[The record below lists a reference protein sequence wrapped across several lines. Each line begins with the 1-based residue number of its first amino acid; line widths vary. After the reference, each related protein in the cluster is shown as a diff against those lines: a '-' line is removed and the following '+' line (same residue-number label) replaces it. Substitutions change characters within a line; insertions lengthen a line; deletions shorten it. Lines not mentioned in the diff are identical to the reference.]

1 MPSSATQIPAR
12 LIFLWTG
19 QRFPWH
25 ARLAVESAL
34 LACPNADVELH
45 TFGPSPEQA
54 PHFRHLLGYARVSH
68 HRIDLDT
75 VFDGIGA
82 TVEQWQTLFR
92 AIPSQAHSARS
103 NLLRYAVLYH
113 RGGVYLDFDVLLV
126 RDFGALWNWEAF
138 VGQEQVWVVD
148 EHRVAG
154 RLAPWMVAPT
164 VAYVAAWLGRRA
176 DAWLGGY
183 DRLGRVLRPLDARW
197 AVPNL
202 NNAVLGAVPR
212 APWIRRVLEAALQA
226 DPTIRYDLGPTLV
239 TRVWRQDPTGVKVL
253 PPNFFYCEPP
263 SYSFRFFESRPWE
276 LPAETVLLHYV
287 SSNHSA
293 QLRELDATR
302 VLAQRHRAP
311 FFLHAATTIEGARL
325 LPRSEGGPTVLT
337 TSRAATPAVEV
348 PRNPSPA
355 RRFSPSRST
364 PESPSR

>member
-1 MPSSATQIPAR
+1 MSSPTPQIPAR

-34 LACPNADVELH
+34 LACPTAEVELH
-45 TFGPSPEQA
+45 TFGPSPAQA
-54 PHFRHLLGYARVSH
+54 PHFRHLLGYERVRH

-75 VFDGIGA
+75 VFEGIGSSVA
-82 TVEQWQTLFR
+82 QWKALFA
-92 AIPSQAHSARS
+92 AIPPQAHSARS

-113 RGGVYLDFDVLLV
+113 RGGIYLDFDILMV
-126 RDFGALWNWEAF
+126 RDFGALWTWEAF

-154 RLAPWMVAPT
+154 RLAPWMVVPT
-164 VAYVAAWLGRRA
+164 VAYVAAWLARRL
-176 DAWLGGY
+176 DVKLGGGH
-183 DRLGRVLRPLDARW
+183 DRLGPALASLDRRW

-212 APWIRRVLEAALQA
+212 APWIRRVLDAALEA
-226 DPTIRYDLGPTLV
+226 DPTVRYDLGPTLV

-253 PPNFFYCEPP
+253 PPDFFYCEPP

-276 LPAETVLLHYV
+276 LPTETVLLHYV
-287 SSNHSA
+287 SSNHGA
-293 QLRELDATR
+293 QLRELDATQ

-311 FFLHAATTIEGARL
+311 FFRHAAATIDGARL
-325 LPRSEGGPTVLT
+325 LPRVGGGHVSPTT
-337 TSRAATPAVEV
+337 AATEAA
-348 PRNPSPA
+348 SPNVA
-355 RRFSPSRST
+355 RRQRGAPT
-364 PESPSR
+364 